1 MSSSSSPYVFNTFQK
16 VLKQKGFQYTHSHFP
31 GFNLSFHLVE
41 IHEYRLSMWF
51 WGPKLF
57 EMKLLFH
64 PGTSMSGEL
73 CKLPTY
79 GRFRRFHEGFMNS
92 EEANFAEHSNMLW
105 QQPETKC
112 STRLFFHL
120 QVVPTCS
127 LSPLFHWNWPQL
139 DVRNELWLSSLL
151 NIKITYHSSSRTL
164 LLIIAI
170 CYHSNSLESFPHTN
184 RCGYFHSARLICQE
198 AVLGGY
204 WGHPPVRV
212 RLEEKLWMILNDM
225 QHYICGRVLQKKS
238 GQHIV
243 HRSSHYEIHI
253 IALNHSTS
261 SHPNRLCCV
270 PPWIWG
276 TIPRM
281 FMCPTPPPGVSKR
294 IYID

>member
-1 MSSSSSPYVFNTFQK
+1 MSSSSSPYLFNTFQK
-16 VLKQKGFQYTHSHFP
+16 KIKTNVFNIPIFQVSTT
-31 GFNLSFHLVE
+31 VD
-41 IHEYRLSMWF
+41 IHEYRLAMWF

-170 CYHSNSLESFPHTN
+170 CYHSNSLESFP
-184 RCGYFHSARLICQE
+184 
-198 AVLGGY
+198 
-204 WGHPPVRV
+204 
-212 RLEEKLWMILNDM
+212 
-225 QHYICGRVLQKKS
+225 QHQ
-238 GQHIV
+238 
-243 HRSSHYEIHI
+243 
-253 IALNHSTS
+253 
-261 SHPNRLCCV
+261 PM
-270 PPWIWG
+270 WIF
-276 TIPRM
+276 P
-281 FMCPTPPPGVSKR
+281 
-294 IYID
+294 